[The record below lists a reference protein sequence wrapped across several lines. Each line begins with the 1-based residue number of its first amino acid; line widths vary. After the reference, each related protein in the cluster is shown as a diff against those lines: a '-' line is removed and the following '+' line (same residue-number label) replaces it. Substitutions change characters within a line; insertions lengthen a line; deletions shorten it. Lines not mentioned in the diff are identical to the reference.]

1 MNDKYHE
8 SQQHRMERISANTEQ
23 SERICIEFTSQ
34 VMIAKGL
41 QGWLI
46 QEENRGYS
54 SPYWTKPVPDGSKTD
69 PAMHKTEPISNADG
83 TSVIARLRKDKNIAQ
98 QQLGGRSENSV
109 RETAWQI
116 PKFRKVDGKEVLRVP
131 E

>member
-23 SERICIEFTSQ
+23 SERICFEFTSQ
-34 VMIAKGL
+34 VIIAKGL

-46 QEENRGYS
+46 REETKGYS

-69 PAMHKTEPISNADG
+69 AAMHKTAHQQCWWHLCDSMFKKGLKHCTAA
-83 TSVIARLRKDKNIAQ
+83 ARRK
-98 QQLGGRSENSV
+98 E
-109 RETAWQI
+109 
-116 PKFRKVDGKEVLRVP
+116 
-131 E
+131 